1 MIVAKIH
8 YADRKTAHLR
18 GELFRLTFIGTD
30 GSVSLTQLD
39 VKGAPSTHIIQKDL
53 AEFIKNYKKCPADMK
68 SPKMSSLPEFIGD
81 HEFVQTSKLKAL
93 VHFALCQASHMHASC
108 DIQYMVQPTEQVV
121 TSKAMTTNDMLLV
134 PFTVVEKIEIM
145 TADAGQSHD
154 PVGTIAIDE
163 SEVHKF
169 IIKRPEQQSA
179 KALCMFYRI
188 KHSTD
193 DNVVNCVMDEI
204 SIQVPYMA
212 SNPTRKTPLKA
223 KVSIPVLKLIKDV
236 PAHTILTQKL
246 MQHDDMKSKKR
257 MVPVLDM
264 PNTGVATHESMGGG
278 KSKKQRS

>member
-1 MIVAKIH
+1 
-8 YADRKTAHLR
+8 
-18 GELFRLTFIGTD
+18 
-30 GSVSLTQLD
+30 
-39 VKGAPSTHIIQKDL
+39 
-53 AEFIKNYKKCPADMK
+53 MK
-68 SPKMSSLPEFIGD
+68 LPKMSEWSEFIGD
-81 HEFVQTSKLKAL
+81 HEFMQHSKLKAL
-93 VHFALCQASHMHASC
+93 VHLALCQASNMHASC
-108 DIQYMVQPTEQVV
+108 DIKYMVQPTEHVV

-169 IIKRPEQQSA
+169 IIKRPDQQAA
-179 KALCMFYRI
+179 KASCMFYRI

-223 KVSIPVLKLIKDV
+223 KVSIPVLKLLKDV
-236 PAHTILTQKL
+236 PAHTVLTQKS
-246 MQHDDMKSKKR
+246 MHHEDMKSKKR
-257 MVPVLDM
+257 TPVLDM
-264 PNTGVATHESMGGG
+264 DGG